1 MPVHSLRADRNP
13 QELVARASKRSAAS
27 GAAARLAR
35 MPFDPQASFGK
46 SLFFG
51 DILEDQ
57 LFPYPQMDE
66 DSRETV
72 REIVEATG
80 KYMAGIDTARLD
92 RTGEMPA
99 ELLQSRRAVSTPAM
113 YLPV

>member
-1 MPVHSLRADRNP
+1 MRAT
-13 QELVARASKRSAAS
+13 
-27 GAAARLAR
+27 LAR

-57 LFPYPQMDE
+57 LFPYPQMDG

-92 RTGEMPA
+92 RRGDMPA
-99 ELLQSRRAVSTPAM
+99 ELLQSLRDLGLFGLIVPPEPGGIGRSTPR
-113 YLPV
+113 YPRV